1 MNYSPNPGQFAL
13 IHPFHMVI
21 DNRMLLQQVG
31 PAIPKLVPGLQ
42 IGAPLTDFFQISR
55 PRISP
60 TLEAVEEMQ
69 QSAFLLR
76 CIENGVILKGQM
88 LVDESRRLI
97 FFVGSLVM
105 DDRLELVK
113 YGLTLSDFPIHDS
126 SMDQVIFRQQRLIN
140 KKLEDLVHERTSE
153 LEAEQAKSDS
163 LLHAMLPAGIVERLK
178 QGETLIAD
186 RFTSATVLFADLVC
200 FTPLT
205 MELAAE
211 QAKSDSLL
219 HAMLPAGIVERL
231 KLGET
236 LIADKFTSATVLF
249 ADLVGF
255 TPLTMELA
263 ATEIIE
269 LLEGLFSHFDSLIAK
284 YGVEK
289 IRTIGDNY
297 MVASGVPVPRPDHA
311 QALAHMA
318 LDMSEYIHSRPVYR
332 DKRVDFRIGIN
343 SGPLIAGVIGDKK
356 YQYDL
361 WGDTVNTASRM
372 ESSGMAGKIQITRAT
387 YELIKE
393 EFICE
398 PRGKVTVKGKGEL
411 ETWYLEGAKSR
422 D

>member
-1 MNYSPNPGQFAL
+1 MNYSPNSAQFAL
-13 IHPFHMVI
+13 IHPFHMVM
-21 DNRMLLQQVG
+21 DNRMLLQQAG

-60 TLEAVEEMQ
+60 TLEAVEELQ
-69 QSAFLLR
+69 GSAFLLR
-76 CIENGVILKGQM
+76 CVENGVILKGQM

-140 KKLEDLVHERTSE
+140 KKLEDLVHERTS
-153 LEAEQAKSDS
+153 K
-163 LLHAMLPAGIVERLK
+163 
-178 QGETLIAD
+178 
-186 RFTSATVLFADLVC
+186 
-200 FTPLT
+200 
-205 MELAAE
+205 LAAE

-372 ESSGMAGKIQITRAT
+372 ESSGTAGKIQITRAT

-393 EFICE
+393 EFACE

-411 ETWYLEGAKSR
+411 ETWYLAGVNPRHRMSTATP
-422 D
+422 